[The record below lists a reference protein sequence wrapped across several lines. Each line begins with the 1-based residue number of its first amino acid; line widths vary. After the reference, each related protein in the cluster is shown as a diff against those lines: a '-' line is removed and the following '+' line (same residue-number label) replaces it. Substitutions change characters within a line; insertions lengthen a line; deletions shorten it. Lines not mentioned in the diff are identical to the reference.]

1 MRPGLSLEKVGNTMA
16 ILELLKTVLLGII
29 EGITEWLPVS
39 STRPHDPVRFV
50 LADGPVASTRAGRA
64 FIDLFLVV
72 IQLGA
77 ILAVLV
83 LYRHKLNP
91 WSRRKTLPQRRATW
105 SLWGKVIVGVIPAGI
120 AGRAARRFPVRA
132 PV

>member
-1 MRPGLSLEKVGNTMA
+1 M
-16 ILELLKTVLLGII
+16 
-29 EGITEWLPVS
+29 
-39 STRPHDPVRFV
+39 
-50 LADGPVASTRAGRA
+50 
-64 FIDLFLVV
+64 VV

-120 AGRAARRFPVRA
+120 AGVLLDDFLLSTCTTP
-132 PV
+132 